1 MLSDALMN
9 KKLFLIV
16 IIIGLF
22 FLNFIYWNMGH
33 SQNLIKVF
41 EKYCFTFF
49 LLFFII
55 QYLKA
60 INKWLIIKENILNG
74 FQKIL
79 RIRNLSDLIKKGKHL
94 FVLIMLLLL
103 LTYHV
108 FWGFG
113 IYNSND
119 NNYILCIISVL
130 GVLPYFLQYYQEYW
144 KDDDNSD

>member
-1 MLSDALMN
+1 MN

-22 FLNFIYWNMGH
+22 FLNIIYWNMGH
-33 SQNLIKVF
+33 SNTLIKVF

-60 INKWLIIKENILNG
+60 IDKWLMVKEKILIVV
-74 FQKIL
+74 QKISG
-79 RIRNLSDLIKKGKHL
+79 IRNLSDLLKKGKHL
-94 FVLIMLLLL
+94 FLLVMLFIL

-108 FWGFG
+108 LWGFG